1 MHTHTP
7 QEKVYVNSIRNNYI
21 SFLVLSSSRVKEELG
36 ARYVVKFQLNSHCV
50 VYNVTRQIF
59 TRYINCKEWVI
70 KMKEMTVTNYSC
82 FYNQNSFEFFMKLCS
97 INTCIMSI
105 NPYMTGNVSS
115 CLKSRLGTYYSCASQ
130 SQLHPQQCVWP
141 NLLGTKI

>member
-1 MHTHTP
+1 
-7 QEKVYVNSIRNNYI
+7 
-21 SFLVLSSSRVKEELG
+21 
-36 ARYVVKFQLNSHCV
+36 
-50 VYNVTRQIF
+50 
-59 TRYINCKEWVI
+59 
-70 KMKEMTVTNYSC
+70 MKEMTVTNYSC

-141 NLLGTKI
+141 NLLGTKIQFVDNYLKITRKPKTTVQYYLSAHFTEKEFNLYYLIKNQLIVYVAGHQHMQYWVLKVIDSEQI